1 MKNNSHFNYDLC
13 QKIFNLKQHESDTI
27 DNVITHM
34 MEILHKIYHAKNG
47 NHIYLLGKS
56 LKFTKEVDPSYYL
69 VLKYAIGSIQ
79 ELIIE
84 LPLIRNGD
92 SIMINGNMYN
102 PILQMI
108 DKPLIIKKKNNIA
121 VLMTNLGNIY
131 STPIVENKMIRI
143 ILSLN
148 KKFTP
153 PALIW
158 FFGFL
163 GVNGFEE
170 MTGVKLIIDQEDYEM
185 PLNEYFFRNKL
196 KFDRSNIKEEF
207 KCEKFDWLLNQGAF
221 LKDEL
226 SKNNIGEKLIGL
238 TAKDLIAKNRK
249 GWEVFLSA
257 YDGAR
262 ILTKVSVHQAL
273 LPLID
278 IFSAKYMKYN
288 NVVMEMLRA
297 FSKEIQPLDIKDLS
311 QKRIRCYEIFLI
323 TFMKHIYNIGMN
335 CMYNKITTVSKE
347 KRLRIYDNALS
358 SHLTSYDG
366 MRNNSIMRLSER
378 TKITQTGDGGY
389 TSDMFIGSARD
400 IHESQ
405 YGTICPINTPDREK
419 CGVTLYLSPS
429 KISKFDNM
437 YYWPDEEEH
446 QNNRLSLKNEE
457 DYLRFS
463 EKEKLRLEKER
474 NEKEELREKEEKVIN
489 ELM

>member
-1 MKNNSHFNYDLC
+1 MKINDHFNYDLC
-13 QKIFNLKQHESDTI
+13 QKIFDLKQNESDTI
-27 DNVITHM
+27 DAVITHM
-34 MEILHKIYHAKNG
+34 MEVLHKIYNAKNG
-47 NHIYLLGKS
+47 NHIYLLSKS

-148 KKFTP
+148 KKFIP

-163 GVNGFEE
+163 GIDGFEE
-170 MTGVKLIIDQEDYEM
+170 MTGVKLIIDKEDHNM
-185 PLNEYFFRNKL
+185 PLTEYFFHNKL
-196 KFDRSNIKEEF
+196 KFDRSSIKEEF
-207 KCEKFDWLLNQGAF
+207 KTEKFNWLLNQGVF

-238 TAKDLIAKNRK
+238 TAKDLISKNRK

-257 YDGAR
+257 YDGIR
-262 ILTKVSVHQAL
+262 ILSKVSVHQAL
-273 LPLID
+273 LPMID
-278 IFSAKYMKYN
+278 IFSAKYMKYD
-288 NVVMEMLRA
+288 NVVKEMLRA
-297 FSKEIQPLDIKDLS
+297 FSTEIEPLDIKDLS
-311 QKRIRCYEIFLI
+311 MKRIRCYEIFLI

-335 CMYNKITTVSKE
+335 CMYNKITTISKE

-366 MRNNSIMRLSER
+366 MRNNSVMRLSER

-419 CGVTLYLSPS
+419 CGVTLYLAPS
-429 KISKFDNM
+429 KVSKFEEM
-437 YYWPDEEEH
+437 YYWPDENEH
-446 QNNRLSLKNEE
+446 KDIRMELKTEK
-457 DYLRFS
+457 DYDEFLA
-463 EKEKLRLEKER
+463 KEKIRLEKEQVAKEKSKV
-474 NEKEELREKEEKVIN
+474 NEGEN
-489 ELM
+489 